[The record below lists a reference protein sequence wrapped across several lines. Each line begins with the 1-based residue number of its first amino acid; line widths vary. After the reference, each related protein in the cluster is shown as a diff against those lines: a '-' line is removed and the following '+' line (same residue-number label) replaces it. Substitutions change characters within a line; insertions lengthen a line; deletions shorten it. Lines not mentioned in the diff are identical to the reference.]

1 MIRHLASS
9 SLRDVSNRETETD
22 RVAQSRPMANGC
34 GLLACFRVLL
44 FFSIVWAAPAQ
55 ARPAVP
61 IGVVYGTPL
70 KKGEW
75 TFSYIYQR
83 IEGRGL
89 RKGKSRIGSDDV
101 VNAMITQVPLAM
113 EMDLHTLGI
122 RHAPFERLTLMV
134 NLPLVNQ
141 KMIQSDFDSNPDG
154 GDRYAT
160 HSSGVGDLEVVAVVP
175 FMKKGNETLDV
186 HLGLR
191 FPTGEI
197 SNKDDVPD
205 GEREV
210 LLPLPMQ
217 IGSRTFSI
225 LTGVTY
231 QGHWQGFG
239 WGLHGAG
246 AVGFGDNHRGYRLG
260 DEMAF
265 SGWLAH
271 DVTSWLSGSIRL
283 GFDRWNRLHGE
294 SLSGPENHLV
304 SYQSASAGK
313 WLALGPGLSVS
324 LPGLGEQRLSFEASW
339 PLYQSYKGAQ
349 VERDWSL
356 TTGWEWT
363 F

>member
-1 MIRHLASS
+1 
-9 SLRDVSNRETETD
+9 LRDVSNRETETD
-22 RVAQSRPMANGC
+22 RVAPSRPMANGC
-34 GLLACFRVLL
+34 GLLACFRLLL

-61 IGVVYGTPL
+61 IGVVYDTPL
-70 KKGEW
+70 KQGEW
-75 TFSYIYQR
+75 TFSYTYQR

-89 RKGKSRIGSDDV
+89 RKGKSRIESDEV
-101 VNAMITQVPLAM
+101 VSAEITQVPLEM
-113 EMDLHTLGI
+113 ETDLHTLGI

-134 NLPLVNQ
+134 NLPFVNQ
-141 KMIQSDFDSNPDG
+141 KMIQSDFDSDPDG
-154 GDRYAT
+154 GDRYTT
-160 HSSGVGDLEVVAVVP
+160 HSSGVGDLEVVALVP
-175 FMKKGNETLDV
+175 FMKKGNETLDF

-197 SNKDDVPD
+197 SNEDDVPD
-205 GEREV
+205 GAGGEV

-225 LTGVTY
+225 LTGFTY

-239 WGLHGAG
+239 WGLQGAG

-260 DEMAF
+260 DEMALT
-265 SGWLAH
+265 GWLAH
-271 DVTSWLSGSIRL
+271 DVTSRLSGSIRL
-283 GFDRWNRLHGE
+283 GFDRWNRLHGK
-294 SLSGPENHLV
+294 SRSGPENHLV